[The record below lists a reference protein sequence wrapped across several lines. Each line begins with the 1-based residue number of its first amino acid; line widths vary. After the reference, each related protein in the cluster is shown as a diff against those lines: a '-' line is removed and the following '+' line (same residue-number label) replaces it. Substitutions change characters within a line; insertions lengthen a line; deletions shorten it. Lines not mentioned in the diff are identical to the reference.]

1 MPKGVYYQTMK
12 GIYVLILRLD
22 KEKEIHVGKLGKFRF
37 RKGHYAYIGS
47 ALGTGGFKRV
57 TRHFNVA
64 SGKNMTRKWHI
75 DFLLPHSEVVCAVLI
90 PADGSIECS
99 MAKAVGEF
107 SAAIP
112 GFGCSD
118 CSCNS
123 HLFFSG
129 SELKERVISAGNM
142 LMGNVAVI

>member
-1 MPKGVYYQTMK
+1 MK

-22 KEKEIHVGKLGKFRF
+22 KEKVIQVGKLGKFEF
-37 RKGHYAYIGS
+37 KKGHYAYIGS

-64 SGKNMTRKWHI
+64 TGKNLTRKWHI

-90 PADGSIECS
+90 PADESIECS
-99 MAKAVGEF
+99 MAKATGEF
-107 SAAIP
+107 SSGIP

-129 SELKERVISAGNM
+129 TELKDRVISASNKFTGNESIII
-142 LMGNVAVI
+142 VKTI